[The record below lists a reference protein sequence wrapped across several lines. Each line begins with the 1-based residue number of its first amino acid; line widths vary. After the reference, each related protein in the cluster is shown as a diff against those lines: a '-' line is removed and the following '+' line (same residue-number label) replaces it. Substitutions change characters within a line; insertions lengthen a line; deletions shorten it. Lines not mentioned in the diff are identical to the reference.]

1 MARRSSETLGM
12 AIGGHHR
19 RAIARRSA
27 PRPRAEPKD
36 SREKRRW
43 EEEHRQRLVRERRE
57 QDNNRWLKMLDFARQ
72 RDLAES
78 VRRLLVDIE
87 LSPPPEGSFGGLTS
101 DEWLIWARQWPVMR
115 GPKALYEEIAAI
127 RA

>member
-1 MARRSSETLGM
+1 M
-12 AIGGHHR
+12 
-19 RAIARRSA
+19 
-27 PRPRAEPKD
+27 
-36 SREKRRW
+36 
-43 EEEHRQRLVRERRE
+43 RERRE

-78 VRRLLVDIE
+78 VRRLLVDVE